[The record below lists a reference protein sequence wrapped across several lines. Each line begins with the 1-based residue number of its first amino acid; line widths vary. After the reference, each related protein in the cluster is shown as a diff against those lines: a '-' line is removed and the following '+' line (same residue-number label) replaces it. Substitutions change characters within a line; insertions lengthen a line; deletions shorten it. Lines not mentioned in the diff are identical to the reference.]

1 MEEINERPTVDEC
14 LLLDGGRFKKK
25 ISGVHNIMWNEIIQI
40 QENLIALY
48 ETMLK
53 VIIEITIE

>member
-1 MEEINERPTVDEC
+1 MEEINERPNIDEC

-40 QENLIALY
+40 QENVQCDDICI
-48 ETMLK
+48 K
-53 VIIEITIE
+53 F